1 MIAFLEGR
9 LDEVFNNVC
18 LVLTQGGVG
27 YAVSVPAHTRA
38 NLPKRGEQ
46 LRLYTSLVVRE
57 DAMELFG
64 FATFEERQAFELL
77 VTISKVGAKTAL
89 AVLSIFRP
97 QDLQRIVADDDP
109 MVLTQVPG
117 IGKKT
122 AQHVFLELKDK
133 WKGLPDVA
141 QRFGR
146 AELAWLCR
154 KRELSCG
161 ARNSC
166 EERGSG
172 CLRGPETFP
181 ERAFE
186 MRNQEERFC
195 AEESSIGVR
204 GLPLAENI
212 SV

>member
-133 WKGLPDVA
+133 WKGQGTPLESGESTGAGQMLRSVLDGLSSLGYAESESYPVVREILAKNADLDVS
-141 QRFGR
+141 
-146 AELAWLCR
+146 EVL
-154 KRELSCG
+154 KRSLKELS
-161 ARNSC
+161 R
-166 EERGSG
+166 
-172 CLRGPETFP
+172 
-181 ERAFE
+181 
-186 MRNQEERFC
+186 
-195 AEESSIGVR
+195 
-204 GLPLAENI
+204 
-212 SV
+212 

>member
-9 LDEVFNNVC
+9 LDEVLTNVSP
-18 LVLTQGGVG
+18 LLTQGGVG

-133 WKGLPDVA
+133 WKGLGTPLESGESTDGLSSLGYAESESYPVVREILAKNADLDVS
-141 QRFGR
+141 
-146 AELAWLCR
+146 EVL
-154 KRELSCG
+154 KRSLKELS
-161 ARNSC
+161 R
-166 EERGSG
+166 
-172 CLRGPETFP
+172 
-181 ERAFE
+181 
-186 MRNQEERFC
+186 
-195 AEESSIGVR
+195 
-204 GLPLAENI
+204 
-212 SV
+212 